1 MTTTTRRPS
10 APEVESPERTPQVGL
25 AAALAAIT
33 FVLALTALLM
43 PNLAADAGGDGM
55 PMTHYMGLLAANQ
68 PWNLLIFMAVPVILA
83 ETLAITELVILFG
96 GHVPPIV
103 RSLSRWAG
111 LIVGPVMV
119 AITLHLLLN
128 AVLPLTMGGA
138 WRGPADAIAVLAYLL
153 GTIPLVGITLVE
165 LRLIGRTERH
175 ALKLH
180 ATFVGIFLV
189 VAHVAMIFGMLDPTV
204 LGWVDMSQWPAHQ
217 MPDGSLMTPG
227 R

>member
-1 MTTTTRRPS
+1 MTTTTRRPA

-96 GHVPPIV
+96 GHVPRVV
-103 RSLSRWAG
+103 RSLSRGAG

-217 MPDGSLMTPG
+217 MPDGSLMAPG